1 MRTALVATIAML
13 GGIGMG
19 AVIHSVGA
27 QSNAPAY
34 YVFEADVTDPE
45 PYAKEYVPRAIEIMK
60 AHGGRYVA
68 VGRPVP
74 IEGEPPK
81 ARGAIL
87 VFDSRSMLDA
97 WRSSPEFK
105 ANREIG
111 VKYARF
117 RSYMLEGA
125 RQ

>member
-1 MRTALVATIAML
+1 MRTALAATIAMF
-13 GGIGMG
+13 GGIGIG
-19 AVIHSVGA
+19 TAIYGVQA
-27 QSNAPAY
+27 QPNAPVY

-60 AHGGRYVA
+60 AHGGRYLA

-81 ARGAIL
+81 PRGAIL
-87 VFDSRSMLDA
+87 VFDSMARLEA

-105 ANREIG
+105 ANRETG
-111 VKYARF
+111 VKYAKF
-117 RSYMLEGA
+117 RSYVLEGV